1 MGWTDIDYS
10 FVRQNLVLKHKTR
23 GILPIEALSDGARS
37 VISMVADLS
46 YRMVR
51 LNPDLGINAV
61 LKTPGI
67 VLIDEV
73 DMHLHP
79 SWQQTVLYDLR
90 KAFSAGA
97 VHCYNAQPA
106 GAYNRSASVNPC
118 AALEQRFD

>member
-1 MGWTDIDYS
+1 
-10 FVRQNLVLKHKTR
+10 
-23 GILPIEALSDGARS
+23 
-37 VISMVADLS
+37 MVADLS

-79 SWQQTVLYDLR
+79 S
-90 KAFSAGA
+90 
-97 VHCYNAQPA
+97 C
-106 GAYNRSASVNPC
+106 ASFL
-118 AALEQRFD
+118 AADCFI

>member
-61 LKTPGI
+61 LKSSR
-67 VLIDEV
+67 
-73 DMHLHP
+73 H
-79 SWQQTVLYDLR
+79 R
-90 KAFSAGA
+90 
-97 VHCYNAQPA
+97 
-106 GAYNRSASVNPC
+106 AY
-118 AALEQRFD
+118 